1 MEHNREHQ
9 RFVLVCGMILLLMLA
24 LKLPSLSGDRGE
36 DDERIYWSLAN
47 NWLDTRTYSL
57 RGTDILPALPKAMY
71 DQPLFH
77 HPPMLTFLLI
87 PFAFFDAPGAA
98 IAVPWLG
105 HSCAAIGVAVIC
117 WSLRRRGA
125 RGADFLLWLPVLAI
139 AMDPIFM
146 FAGRKLWPDT
156 LVGGF
161 AILSV
166 GLSLLVARGGNAGWA
181 VVAGVFAAFAGLTK
195 LTGLICVPIG
205 VMVLLVSPGKMGV
218 RLGRALAL
226 LVPCAVLIGLW
237 FAAFYREYGVFLP
250 AWIQPDAELRAMS
263 PHIDRALSRS
273 LWYYPVQMLMLA
285 PVTGVL
291 LIGLIHRG
299 LTAPKRWDGTVAAA
313 TVWIVVGLLM
323 MLYLQPSHG
332 AHMRFLSPIVPG
344 WYMLMAAL
352 LSQSSARGSV
362 FGAALLMVV
371 VYGVS
376 TMGFFLVQ
384 GLPFDDIVTVPELLY
399 WQLTAPSGG

>member
-1 MEHNREHQ
+1 
-9 RFVLVCGMILLLMLA
+9 MILLLMLA

-47 NWLDTRTYSL
+47 NWLETRTYSL
-57 RGTDILPALPKAMY
+57 RGTDILPALPKTMY

-87 PFAFFDAPGAA
+87 PFAYFDALRAA
-98 IAVPWLG
+98 IVVSWLG
-105 HSCAAIGVAVIC
+105 HICAVIGVAVIC

-125 RGADFLLWLPVLAI
+125 HGADFLLWLPVLAI
-139 AMDPIFM
+139 AMDPIFA

-161 AILSV
+161 AVLSV
-166 GLSLLVARGGNAGWA
+166 GLSLLVARGGSAGWA
-181 VVAGVFAAFAGLTK
+181 VAAGVFAAFAGLTK
-195 LTGLICVPIG
+195 LTGLVCVPIG
-205 VMVLLVSPGKMGV
+205 VMVLLVSPGSAGT

-226 LVPCAVLIGLW
+226 LVPCAVLVGLW
-237 FAAFYREYGVFLP
+237 FAVFYREYGVFLP
-250 AWIQPDAELRAMS
+250 GWIQPDAELRAMS

-273 LWYYPVQMLMLA
+273 MWFYPIQTLMLA
-285 PVTGVL
+285 PVTGVV

-299 LTAPKRWDGTVAAA
+299 LTASKRWNGIVATAIL
-313 TVWIVVGLLM
+313 WIVVGHLM
-323 MLYLQPSHG
+323 MLYLQPGHG
-332 AHMRFLSPIVPG
+332 AHVRFLSPVMPG

-352 LSQSSARGSV
+352 LLQWPARGSA
-362 FGAALLMVV
+362 FGAALLFVV
-371 VYGVS
+371 VYSVS
-376 TMGFFLVQ
+376 TTGFFLVQ

-399 WQLTAPSGG
+399 RQLTSPSGG